1 MWTQS
6 TTQLHANIQLDS
18 LVTSWPSSYFLYHA
32 AYNHIHPQKVWT
44 GCMGEP
50 KILSRESPLALAGLR
65 PPGVCGYV
73 LFNLWWKP
81 CVLYQL
87 VPDSPFYLLFEVWV
101 SREIEVAV
109 VTGGSIMVRRHRGD
123 TTPCAES
130 LPLPTH
136 HGEGNVLKQ
145 KMAYTTHLPP
155 CSPILYLPCYVRN
168 APCGTRISLYTCH
181 WIHNK
186 VCLVPVPKLEPHS
199 RTLLYTTTKV
209 TFFTVLRP

>member
-1 MWTQS
+1 MDWLHGRAKDFVEGIPVGPCRSTSTWGMWLCAIQS
-6 TTQLHANIQLDS
+6 MMEAMCI
-18 LVTSWPSSYFLYHA
+18 VPARPRFPFLF
-32 AYNHIHPQKVWT
+32 
-44 GCMGEP
+44 
-50 KILSRESPLALAGLR
+50 ALWSIR
-65 PPGVCGYV
+65 
-73 LFNLWWKP
+73 
-81 CVLYQL
+81 
-87 VPDSPFYLLFEVWV
+87 V
-101 SREIEVAV
+101 SR
-109 VTGGSIMVRRHRGD
+109 GSIMVRRHRGD